1 LRQVQKKLKA
11 MRTGRIMELAGTSQ
25 YS

>member
-11 MRTGRIMELAGTSQ
+11 MRTGRIKELAGTIQ